1 MKKHLS
7 RIVSNRILAVLI
19 ASFTALMV
27 ITGIFVFL
35 YAKSRTDNMISFY
48 LDDLRDYTVSAMDRH
63 LRKDT
68 LRYTEYVESL
78 VAEDGKELFTDP
90 EYDAFVESYFLRSL
104 KYNEGEYDE
113 INLVDGNGI
122 IRISTVEDYVGYDM
136 HSGEQ
141 SAEFLCLLDGTD
153 VFLQDLKELS
163 YDERSRMRYTGAAL
177 KNTKGFLQIGLT
189 EDTYYLKCESYMIS
203 RIRDERIGRGGYYL
217 LLDREQKIIGS
228 PRDTYND
235 DILSLP
241 DDPGKLAENGRI
253 IRCDIYGI
261 DSYVGTMKFNNDIMV
276 VIYPVAEAWETWNV
290 AMLALVAIY
299 VAVFAVLFVFINRL
313 MTKHVVQGVYSLN
326 GSLLKIT
333 EGDLNE
339 KADYRESVEFD
350 ELSDG
355 INFTVDRLKQLIKEA
370 EERIDAEL
378 ALAARIQ
385 TSFIPHKFPAFPDRK
400 EFELFAEMVP
410 AKEVGGDF
418 YDYFLIDDDH
428 LALVMADVS
437 DKGIPAAM
445 FMVMAKDKIH
455 HSVMKYCTDV
465 SAAIADVNLELLK
478 ENDAGLF
485 VTVWLGVVTL
495 STGHV
500 DYVDAGHEYPAIC
513 RAGGKF
519 AVNEDE
525 HSGPVAA
532 LKKMKFDAGSFDLGP
547 EDILYLY
554 TDGVTEANDPD
565 GEMFRVDKM
574 LDALNADTGASV
586 EEIDANVRRAI
597 DEFVKDA
604 PQFDDTT
611 SLVFR
616 YEGAG

>member
-19 ASFTALMV
+19 ASFAILMA
-27 ITGIFVFL
+27 ITVIFVFL
-35 YAKSRTDNMISFY
+35 YAKNRTKSMMSFY
-48 LDDLRDYTVSAMDRH
+48 LNDLRDYAVFSMDRH
-63 LRKDT
+63 LMNDT
-68 LRYTEYVESL
+68 VRYTKDIESL
-78 VAEDGKELFTDP
+78 VAEDGAEFFTDA
-90 EYDAFVESYFLRSL
+90 EYDAAAGRYFLRSL
-104 KYNEGEYDE
+104 EYNKGSMDE

-122 IRISTVEDYVGYDM
+122 IRASTVEDYVGYDM

-141 SAEFLCLLDGTD
+141 STEFLCLLDGTD
-153 VFLQDLKELS
+153 VFVQDIKEMS
-163 YDERSRMRYTGAAL
+163 YDGKTRMRYSGAAF
-177 KNTKGFLQIGLT
+177 KNTKGFLQVGIK
-189 EDTYYLKCESYMIS
+189 EDTYYLGCENYMIT
-203 RIRDERIGRGGYYL
+203 RIRDERVGRTGYYL

-228 PRDTYND
+228 PRGAYNGD
-235 DILSLP
+235 VFHLP
-241 DDPGKLAENGRI
+241 DDPKVLAENGRVI
-253 IRCDIYGI
+253 KVNIYGA
-261 DSYVGTMKFNNDIMV
+261 DSYVGAKMLHDDIIL

-290 AMLALVAIY
+290 AMLVLITIY
-299 VAVFAVLFVFINRL
+299 AVVFAVLFVFINRL
-313 MTKHVVQGVYSLN
+313 MAKYVVQGVYSLN

-333 EGDLNE
+333 KGDLNE

-355 INFTVDRLKQLIKEA
+355 INYTVDRLKELIKEA
-370 EERIDAEL
+370 DERIDAEL
-378 ALAARIQ
+378 KLAARIQ
-385 TSFIPHKFPAFPDRK
+385 NSFIPHKFPAFPDRE
-400 EFELFAEMVP
+400 EFELFAEMIP

-465 SAAIADVNLELLK
+465 SAAIADVNQELLK

-616 YEGAG
+616 YKGAG

>member
-19 ASFTALMV
+19 ASFAILMA
-27 ITGIFVFL
+27 ITVIFVFL

-241 DDPGKLAENGRI
+241 DDPGKLAESGRI

-290 AMLALVAIY
+290 AMLVLITIY
-299 VAVFAVLFVFINRL
+299 AVVFAVLFVFINRL
-313 MTKHVVQGVYSLN
+313 MAKYVVQGVYSLN

-355 INFTVDRLKQLIKEA
+355 INYTVDRLKELIKEA
-370 EERIDAEL
+370 DERIDAEL
-378 ALAARIQ
+378 KLAARIQ
-385 TSFIPHKFPAFPDRK
+385 NSFIPHKFPAFPDRE

-565 GEMFRVDKM
+565 GEMFRADKM

-616 YEGAG
+616 YKGAG

>member
-19 ASFTALMV
+19 ASFAILMA
-27 ITGIFVFL
+27 ITVIFVFL

-241 DDPGKLAENGRI
+241 DDSGKLAESGRI

-333 EGDLNE
+333 DGDLNE

-532 LKKMKFDAGSFDLGP
+532 LKKMKFDAGSFDLRP

-565 GEMFRVDKM
+565 GEMFRADKM

-616 YEGAG
+616 YKGAG

>member
-19 ASFTALMV
+19 ASFAILMA
-27 ITGIFVFL
+27 ITVIFVFL
-35 YAKSRTDNMISFY
+35 YAKNRTKSMISFY
-48 LDDLRDYTVSAMDRH
+48 LNDLRDYAVFSMDRH
-63 LRKDT
+63 LKNDT
-68 LRYTEYVESL
+68 VRYTKDIESL
-78 VAEDGKELFTDP
+78 VAEDGTEFFTDA
-90 EYDAFVESYFLRSL
+90 EYDAAAGRYFLRSL
-104 KYNEGEYDE
+104 EYNKGSMDE

-122 IRISTVEDYVGYDM
+122 IRASTVEDYVGYDM

-153 VFLQDLKELS
+153 VFVQDIKEMS
-163 YDERSRMRYTGAAL
+163 YDGKTRMRYSGAAF
-177 KNTKGFLQIGLT
+177 KNTKGFLQVGIK
-189 EDTYYLKCESYMIS
+189 EDTYCLGCENYMIT
-203 RIRDERIGRGGYYL
+203 RIRDERVGRTGYYL

-228 PRDTYND
+228 PRGAYNGD
-235 DILSLP
+235 VLYLS
-241 DDPGKLAENGRI
+241 DDPKVLAESGRVTKSN
-253 IRCDIYGI
+253 IYGA
-261 DSYVGTMKFNNDIMV
+261 DSYVGAKMLHDDIIL
-276 VIYPVAEAWETWNV
+276 VIYPVDEAWETWNV

-299 VAVFAVLFVFINRL
+299 VAVSAVLFVFINRL
-313 MTKHVVQGVYSLN
+313 MAKYVVQGVYSLN

-355 INFTVDRLKQLIKEA
+355 INYTVDRLKELIKEA
-370 EERIDAEL
+370 DERIDAEL
-378 ALAARIQ
+378 KLAARIQ
-385 TSFIPHKFPAFPDRK
+385 NSFIPHKFPAFPDRE

-410 AKEVGGDF
+410 TKEVGGDF

-465 SAAIADVNLELLK
+465 SAAIADVNQELLK

-532 LKKMKFDAGSFDLGP
+532 LKKMKFDAGSFDLRP

-616 YEGAG
+616 YKGAG

>member
-19 ASFTALMV
+19 ASFAILMA
-27 ITGIFVFL
+27 ITVIFVFL

-616 YEGAG
+616 YKGAG